1 MDDCHHRQ
9 LFVRRHANQ
18 YAVYNFLYTH
28 CSYIIS
34 SGEIIILDPEN
45 MENDVLHAYIGEETE
60 YI

>member
-1 MDDCHHRQ
+1 M
-9 LFVRRHANQ
+9 FVRRHANQ
-18 YAVYNFLYTH
+18 YAVYSFLYTH

-45 MENDVLHAYIGEETE
+45 MENDVSHAYIGEKTE

>member
-1 MDDCHHRQ
+1 M
-9 LFVRRHANQ
+9 FVRRHANQ
-18 YAVYNFLYTH
+18 YAVYSFLHTH

-45 MENDVLHAYIGEETE
+45 MENDVLHAYIGEKTE